1 MRLKQ
6 VTLSGFRAFATTT
19 TVDLDADCVVI
30 SGANGQG
37 KTSLLDGVF
46 WALTGRLERLGT
58 DEKLVSLYSET
69 GGASV
74 NLTLSTDHGDLTI
87 ARRFDGQRTTL
98 TSTLADRTIEGDE
111 LRRRFGRIVT
121 PASELG
127 AGGTA
132 SFATA
137 MARSLYLQQ
146 DSIRDFINADSD
158 DTRFRVVAELCGLG
172 RITDL
177 QTALQQ
183 ERKAW
188 TQATNQLDGQ
198 VSGKRARLADLRERA
213 SKLAPGDASLDVL
226 ASTWIKW
233 WHTLKELLPSFT
245 EPIPEVG
252 SAAADTALDRAVRS
266 LDAARLDVQRRRD
279 SLADALK
286 LHETIVNGASQVDVA
301 ALRTAVVEAEGAEMK
316 AREALKTAEAT
327 NLAIEHDVL
336 QAKSA
341 NRELRT
347 LAELALRHLGQ
358 TCPVCDQ
365 TFERDATIERLRTFL
380 TSTPAPERTLED
392 LSPLVETLSEL
403 QQRTLSAKDALRKA
417 ESEMTRLD
425 QLRADFQR
433 RLEQLRIAQAS
444 PFNIRSELEQLMQDV
459 TQRLSSIDSTR
470 STADQLS
477 LSRARASEL
486 AQRQE
491 VVRQLMLAEKDVAE
505 SERVLV
511 SRERAGKVAA
521 SIAEEMREASLQIV
535 DSELRRIE
543 PLFQRIWAGIDPH
556 PSLRAVELV
565 SRLNYGKGRLSM
577 LMRDASRGVS
587 SESPQAVLS
596 SSQQNALAV
605 ALFLTLNLGTQS
617 LPLATT
623 VLDDP
628 FQSLDDINL
637 LGLVDLLRRLSGRRQ
652 LIVTTHEHRFA
663 QLLARKLRPIDEGQT
678 TKLIEFDSWDR
689 TAPLVTQREV
699 GRESSP
705 FRFVA

>member
-1 MRLKQ
+1 
-6 VTLSGFRAFATTT
+6 
-19 TVDLDADCVVI
+19 
-30 SGANGQG
+30 
-37 KTSLLDGVF
+37 
-46 WALTGRLERLGT
+46 
-58 DEKLVSLYSET
+58 
-69 GGASV
+69 
-74 NLTLSTDHGDLTI
+74 
-87 ARRFDGQRTTL
+87 
-98 TSTLADRTIEGDE
+98 
-111 LRRRFGRIVT
+111 
-121 PASELG
+121 
-127 AGGTA
+127 
-132 SFATA
+132 
-137 MARSLYLQQ
+137 
-146 DSIRDFINADSD
+146 
-158 DTRFRVVAELCGLG
+158 
-172 RITDL
+172 
-177 QTALQQ
+177 
-183 ERKAW
+183 
-188 TQATNQLDGQ
+188 
-198 VSGKRARLADLRERA
+198 
-213 SKLAPGDASLDVL
+213 L

-286 LHETIVNGASQVDVA
+286 LHESIVNGASQVDVA

-380 TSTPAPERTLED
+380 TSTPASERTLED

-433 RLEQLRIAQAS
+433 RLEQLGIAQAS

-587 SESPQAVLS
+587 SESPEAVLS